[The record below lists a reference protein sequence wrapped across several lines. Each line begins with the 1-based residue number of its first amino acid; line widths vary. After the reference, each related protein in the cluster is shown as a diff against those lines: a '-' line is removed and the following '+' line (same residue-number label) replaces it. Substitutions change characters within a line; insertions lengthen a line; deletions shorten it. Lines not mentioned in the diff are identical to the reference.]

1 MRLAALMRTRIDG
14 DIIEEFVRHTV
25 QFVDELFVVVNL
37 SLDSSLE
44 TLTLLQ
50 DEGLPLTVWSDDYFE
65 SRPWI
70 ITNLVRRIFAETAAD
85 YIVLL
90 DADEFVKV
98 PSRRN
103 LERALAALPPNA
115 HGLMPWLSYVPTAQ
129 DDAAEPLVLRRI
141 RYRRRAEARQD
152 FKVIVARSFAE
163 RPFATVTQGRHLIE
177 DPEGGARCI
186 ELPAVPLAHFPVRS
200 VKQIQCKALLGA
212 PVFIAMGQEK
222 EWAQQWRRIYE
233 RMRQSINWSNDEFL
247 SIGLKYFDAEEEGVP
262 ELVFDPLPPVK
273 KIYPESSAE
282 LLDIAIRYPREIAIA
297 YARLREELEISRLE
311 RTRAGLP
318 ATTA

>member
-1 MRLAALMRTRIDG
+1 MRLAALMRTRCDG

-44 TLTLLQ
+44 TLTLLRG
-50 DEGLPLTVWSDDYFE
+50 EGLPLTVWSDDYFE

-70 ITNLVRRIFAETAAD
+70 ITNLVRRIFAETAVD

-90 DADEFVKV
+90 DADEFIKV
-98 PSRRN
+98 PSRRY

-141 RYRRRAEARQD
+141 RYRRRVEARRD

-163 RPFATVTQGRHLIE
+163 RPVATVTQGRHLIE
-177 DPEGGARCI
+177 DPDGGARCV

-222 EWAQQWRRIYE
+222 EWAKQWRQIYE
-233 RMRQSINWSNDEFL
+233 RLQQSANWSKDEFL
-247 SIGLKYFDAEEEGVP
+247 SIGLKYFDADEEGVP
-262 ELVFDPLPPVK
+262 ELVLDPLPPVK
-273 KIYPESSAE
+273 KIYPESNAE

>member
-129 DDAAEPLVLRRI
+129 DDGAEPLVLRRI